1 MPTAGLVAG
10 FTDKLNGVLNGRY
23 AIDREIGRGGMATV
37 YLARDLKHDGALVAV
52 KVLLPDLGYIVGPE
66 RFKREIDV
74 ASRFSHPHILPLN
87 DSGEWEGQLYYVM
100 PYVQGE
106 SLRSRL
112 DREGQLG
119 IEESVALT
127 IEVAQAL
134 DYAHRSN
141 VVHRDIKPENILLED
156 NHALV
161 ADFGIAR
168 ALASAGD
175 EKLTQTGVTLGTP
188 KYMSPE
194 QAAADKRIDGRSD
207 VYSLACVLY
216 EMLAGQPP
224 FVGPNAQAIIARH
237 ALDTASPL
245 SIVRPSMPQGL
256 ELVVMKALSKVP
268 ADRFSTA
275 SDFADAL
282 RAPAAATA
290 TWAVPAGAAGA
301 TRAAVAR
308 RGVRRRTIAAV
319 ALAIILG
326 LGWVVW
332 RDRVAPARPA
342 VMVGGLDPRHIAV
355 LYFDDQSAGHQ
366 LGYLADGLTDALIA
380 DLDAV
385 RSLKVISSAGVTRY
399 RGDSVAPDSIGRA
412 LGVGTL
418 VRGGIDRDGGRLR
431 VTVHLLDGAT
441 GAEFQR
447 AAFELPAANV
457 LTVRDTLAAQVGA
470 MIRKRLGQEI
480 TLRDQRAQTT
490 NPDAWALVQLGTQW
504 RRRGEQ
510 LMASGDTTALR
521 RDFASADSAL
531 AQAARLDAGW
541 PAPAIARATVAYKMS
556 RFYGGDPQTATR
568 WIDSAMT
575 RVGQAL
581 RLAPTD
587 PDALEMR
594 GTLRYWRWLLGVTPD
609 AAAAAALLDSAR
621 ADLEAAVGRNP
632 EQAAAWGVLASLYY
646 QKNDVEGAKLAA
658 RRAYE
663 EDAYLSNA
671 DVILWR
677 LFAASYD
684 LEQFTEAVHWCQVM
698 GRRFPTDVRTVECRL
713 RLMTTKGDVADPAR
727 GWRLADSL
735 VALSSA
741 GDRPF
746 ARLQGQVLVA
756 GVLAHAGLGDSA
768 RHVLGRVEPSADVDP
783 TRDLDEDKGVVYLL
797 LGDKDQAL
805 RQLKRYLAANPART
819 TDVATDGSWQWRTLR
834 DDPRFTALFARD
846 SSK

>member
-1 MPTAGLVAG
+1 MPTAGLVG
-10 FTDKLNGVLNGRY
+10 SFTDKLTGVVNGRY

-52 KVLLPDLGYIVGPE
+52 KVLLPDLGYAVGPE

-74 ASRFSHPHILPLN
+74 ASRFSHPNILPLN

-106 SLRSRL
+106 SLRDRL
-112 DREGQLG
+112 DREGQLS

-134 DYAHRSN
+134 DYAHRAN

-156 NHALV
+156 SHALV

-168 ALASAGD
+168 AVASAGD
-175 EKLTQTGVTLGTP
+175 AKLTQTGVTLGTP

-237 ALDTASPL
+237 ALDTAPPL
-245 SIVRPSMPQGL
+245 SIVRRSMPAAL

-268 ADRFSTA
+268 ADRFATA

-282 RAPAAATA
+282 RSPATATA
-290 TWAVPAGAAGA
+290 TWALPPSAAV
-301 TRAAVAR
+301 VAR
-308 RGVRRRTIAAV
+308 RGVRQRWIIAA
-319 ALAIILG
+319 LAGAIVVG
-326 LGWVVW
+326 LGWGAW
-332 RDRVAPARPA
+332 RQWYAPARPA

-366 LGYLADGLTDALIA
+366 LGYLADGLTDALIGE
-380 DLDAV
+380 LDAV
-385 RSLKVISSAGVTRY
+385 RSLKVISSAGVARY
-399 RGDSVAPDSIGRA
+399 RGDSVAPDSIARA
-412 LGVGTL
+412 LSVGTL
-418 VRGGIDRDGGRLR
+418 VRGGVDRDGGRLR

-447 AAFELPAANV
+447 AAFELPATNV
-457 LTVRDTLAAQVGA
+457 LAVRDTLAGQVGA

-510 LMASGDTTALR
+510 LMASADTTTIR
-521 RDFASADSAL
+521 RDFATADSAL
-531 AQAARLDAGW
+531 AQAARLDPGW
-541 PAPAIARATVAYKMS
+541 PAPGIAQATVAYKLS
-556 RFYGGDPQTATR
+556 RFYGGDPQTASR
-568 WIDSAMT
+568 WIDTAMAQ
-575 RVGQAL
+575 VGQAL
-581 RLAPTD
+581 RLVPTD

-621 ADLEAAVGRNP
+621 LDLEAATSRNP

-684 LEQFTEAVHWCQVM
+684 LEQFTEAAHWCQVM
-698 GRRFPTDVRTVECRL
+698 GRRFPTDVRTVECQL
-713 RLMTTKGDVADPAR
+713 RLMVTKGTAADPAR

-735 VALSSA
+735 VALSPA

-746 ARLQGQVLVA
+746 TRLQAQVLAA
-756 GVLAHAGLGDSA
+756 GALAHAGLADSA
-768 RHVLGRVEPSADVDP
+768 RHVLGRVDPSADVDP

-819 TDVATDGSWQWRTLR
+819 SDVATDGSWQWRSLR
-834 DDPRFTALFARD
+834 DDPRFTALFARGPT
-846 SSK
+846 K

>member
-1 MPTAGLVAG
+1 MPTAGLVG
-10 FTDKLNGVLNGRY
+10 SFTDRLTGVVNGRY

-52 KVLLPDLGYIVGPE
+52 KVLLPDLGYVVGPE

-74 ASRFSHPHILPLN
+74 ASRFSHPNILPLN

-106 SLRSRL
+106 SLRTRL

-119 IEESVALT
+119 IEEAVALA
-127 IEVAQAL
+127 IEVAEAL
-134 DYAHRSN
+134 DYAHRAN

-156 NHALV
+156 SHALV

-168 ALASAGD
+168 AVASAGD

-245 SIVRPSMPQGL
+245 SIVRPSMPPAL
-256 ELVVMKALSKVP
+256 ELVVRKALSKVP
-268 ADRFSTA
+268 ADRFATA
-275 SDFADAL
+275 SDFATAL
-282 RAPAAATA
+282 RDPAVATA
-290 TWAVPAGAAGA
+290 GWAVPSRA
-301 TRAAVAR
+301 TVAHW
-308 RGVRRRTIAAV
+308 VRRRWAILTLGGV
-319 ALAIILG
+319 ALLATA
-326 LGWVVW
+326 WAAW
-332 RDRVAPARPA
+332 RESSAPARPA
-342 VMVGGLDPRHIAV
+342 VMVGGLDPRHVAV
-355 LYFDDQSAGHQ
+355 LYFDDQSTNHQ

-380 DLDAV
+380 ELDAV
-385 RSLKVISSAGVTRY
+385 RSLKVISAAGSARY

-412 LGVGTL
+412 LSVGTL
-418 VRGGIDRDGGRLR
+418 VRGGVDRQGNRLR
-431 VTVHLLDGAT
+431 VTVHLLDGST

-457 LTVRDTLAAQVGA
+457 LTVRDTLAAEVGA

-510 LMASGDTTALR
+510 LITSSDTATLR
-521 RDFASADSAL
+521 HDFASADSAL
-531 AQAARLDAGW
+531 AQAARLDPTW
-541 PAPAIARATVAYKMS
+541 PTPAIARGAVAYKLS
-556 RFYGGDPQTATR
+556 RFYGGDPQTAAR
-568 WIDSAMT
+568 WIDSAMVHAT
-575 RVGQAL
+575 NAL

-587 PDALEMR
+587 PDALELR

-609 AAAAAALLDSAR
+609 AAAAAALLDSAKS
-621 ADLEAAVGRNP
+621 DLEAAVSRNP

-677 LFAASYD
+677 LWAASYD
-684 LEQFTEAVHWCQVM
+684 LEQFAEAVHWCDVM
-698 GRRFPTDVRTVECRL
+698 GRRFPADARTVECRL
-713 RLMTTKGDVADPAR
+713 RQMAAKGATPDVAR
-727 GWRLADSL
+727 GWRLGDSL
-735 VALSSA
+735 VALSAA
-741 GDRPF
+741 GDRSF
-746 ARLQGQVLVA
+746 ATLQAQVLMA
-756 GVLAHAGLGDSA
+756 GALAQAGLADSA
-768 RHVLGRVEPSADVDP
+768 RHVLGRVDPSADVDP
-783 TRDLDEDKGVVYLL
+783 TRDLDEDKGVVYLI

-805 RQLKRYLAANPART
+805 GQLKRYLAANPARS
-819 TDVATDGSWQWRTLR
+819 TDVATDGSWQWRSLR
-834 DDPRFTALFARD
+834 DDPRFKALFATG
-846 SSK
+846 SPK

>member
-1 MPTAGLVAG
+1 MSTAGLVAG
-10 FTDKLNGVLNGRY
+10 FVGNLGGVLNGRY

-106 SLRSRL
+106 SLRARL
-112 DREGQLG
+112 DREGQRG
-119 IEESVALT
+119 IEEAVTLT

-134 DYAHRSN
+134 DYAHRAN

-156 NHALV
+156 GHALV

-194 QAAADKRIDGRSD
+194 QAAADTRIDGRSD

-237 ALDTASPL
+237 ALDTAPPL
-245 SIVRPSMPQGL
+245 SIVRPTMPPAL
-256 ELVVMKALSKVP
+256 ELVVKKALSKVP
-268 ADRFSTA
+268 ADRFATA

-282 RAPAAATA
+282 RSPVQATA
-290 TWAVPAGAAGA
+290 TWGIPTGPTAVAQRGVPRWLIAAL
-301 TRAAVAR
+301 AAVL
-308 RGVRRRTIAAV
+308 V
-319 ALAIILG
+319 LG
-326 LGWVVW
+326 IGFGAW
-332 RDRVAPARPA
+332 RQWFAPARPA
-342 VMVGGLDPRHIAV
+342 VMIGGLDPRHIAV
-355 LYFDDQSAGHQ
+355 LYFTDQSAGHK

-385 RSLKVISSAGVTRY
+385 RTLKVISPAGVARY
-399 RGDSVAPDSIGRA
+399 RGDSIAPDSVARA
-412 LGVGTL
+412 LSVGTL
-418 VRGGIDRDGGRLR
+418 VRGGVDRDGGKLR
-431 VTVHLLDGAT
+431 VTVHLLDGST

-457 LTVRDTLAAQVGA
+457 LAVRDTLAGQVGA

-480 TLRDQRAQTT
+480 TLRDERAQPTI
-490 NPDAWALVQLGTQW
+490 PDAWPLVQLGTQW
-504 RRRGEQ
+504 RRRGEL
-510 LMASGDTTALR
+510 LMTSSDTAGLR

-531 AQAARLDAGW
+531 AQAAHLDAGW
-541 PAPAIARATVAYKMS
+541 PAPPLGQGTVDYKLS
-556 RFYGGDPQTATR
+556 RFFGDDPQTATR
-568 WIDSAMT
+568 WIDSAMAH
-575 RVGQAL
+575 VAQAL

-587 PDALEMR
+587 PDALELR
-594 GTLRYWRWLLGVTPD
+594 GTLRYWRWLPGVTPD
-609 AAAAAALLDSAR
+609 ATAAATLLDSAKL
-621 ADLEAAVGRNP
+621 DLEAAVNKNP

-677 LFAASYD
+677 LYAASFD
-684 LEQFTEAVHWCQVM
+684 LEQFTEAAHWCDVM

-713 RLMTTKGDVADPAR
+713 RLMATKGATPDIPRA
-727 GWRLADSL
+727 WRLTDSL
-735 VALSSA
+735 VALSPA
-741 GDRPF
+741 GGRPF
-746 ARLQGQVLVA
+746 AQLQGQVLVA
-756 GVLAHAGLGDSA
+756 GALARAGMADSA
-768 RHVLGRVEPSADVDP
+768 RHVLARVDPSADVDP
-783 TRDLDEDKGVVYLL
+783 TRDLAEDKGVVDLI
-797 LGDKDQAL
+797 LGDKDAAL
-805 RQLKRYLAANPART
+805 RELKKYLAANPART
-819 TDVATDGSWQWRTLR
+819 TDISTDGSWQWRSLR
-834 DDPRFTALFARD
+834 DDPRFKALFA
-846 SSK
+846 S

>member
-1 MPTAGLVAG
+1 MVGLVAS
-10 FTDKLNGVLNGRY
+10 FTDRLNGILNDRY

-37 YLARDLKHDGALVAV
+37 YLARDLKQDGALVAI

-106 SLRSRL
+106 SLRARL

-119 IEESVALT
+119 IEEAVTLT
-127 IEVAQAL
+127 IEVAEAL
-134 DYAHRSN
+134 DYAHRAN

-168 ALASAGD
+168 AVASAGD

-237 ALDTASPL
+237 ALDTAPPL
-245 SIVRPSMPQGL
+245 SIVRPTMPPAL
-256 ELVVMKALSKVP
+256 ELVVKKALSKVP
-268 ADRFSTA
+268 ADRFATA

-282 RAPAAATA
+282 RSPVQATA
-290 TWAVPAGAAGA
+290 TWGVPTGPTAVAPRGVPRWLIAAL
-301 TRAAVAR
+301 AAVL
-308 RGVRRRTIAAV
+308 V
-319 ALAIILG
+319 LG
-326 LGWVVW
+326 IGFGAW
-332 RDRVAPARPA
+332 RQWFAPARPA
-342 VMVGGLDPRHIAV
+342 VMIGGLDPRHIAV
-355 LYFDDQSAGHQ
+355 LYFTDQSADHK

-385 RSLKVISSAGVTRY
+385 RTLKVISPAGVARY
-399 RGDSVAPDSIGRA
+399 RGDSIAPDSVARA
-412 LGVGTL
+412 LSVGTL
-418 VRGGIDRDGGRLR
+418 VRGGVDRDGGKLR
-431 VTVHLLDGAT
+431 VTVHLLDGST

-457 LTVRDTLAAQVGA
+457 LAVRDTLAGQVGA

-480 TLRDQRAQTT
+480 TLRDERAQTT

-504 RRRGEQ
+504 RRRGEL
-510 LMASGDTTALR
+510 LMTSSDTAGLR

-531 AQAARLDAGW
+531 AQAAHLDAGW
-541 PAPAIARATVAYKMS
+541 PAPPLGQGTVAYKLS
-556 RFYGGDPQTATR
+556 RFYGDDPQTATR

-575 RVGQAL
+575 HVTQAL

-587 PDALEMR
+587 PDALELR

-609 AAAAAALLDSAR
+609 ATAAAALLDSAKL
-621 ADLEAAVGRNP
+621 DLEAAVNKNP

-684 LEQFTEAVHWCQVM
+684 LEQFPEAAHWCDIM

-713 RLMTTKGDVADPAR
+713 RLMATKGATPDIPRA
-727 GWRLADSL
+727 WRLTDSL
-735 VALSSA
+735 VALSPA
-741 GDRPF
+741 GGRPF
-746 ARLQGQVLVA
+746 AQLQGQVLVA
-756 GVLAHAGLGDSA
+756 GALARAGMADSA
-768 RHVLGRVEPSADVDP
+768 RHVLARVDPSADVDP
-783 TRDLDEDKGVVYLL
+783 TRDLSEDKGVVDLI
-797 LGDKDQAL
+797 LGDKDAAL
-805 RQLKRYLAANPART
+805 RELKKYLAANPART
-819 TDVATDGSWQWRTLR
+819 TDISTDGSWQWRSLR
-834 DDPRFTALFARD
+834 DDPRFKALFASD
-846 SSK
+846 ASK